1 MITLCSALV
10 LILNEE
16 GHLLSL
22 PFEITRREMKGNFS
36 IADTCERYHND
47 PFGSGP
53 PIAEKWVDATR
64 KFMGVHDDQVG
75 QSHLIMYEYFE
86 YYLPIITHFFV
97 FILVLVATRR
107 FMY

>member
-1 MITLCSALV
+1 MITLCSTLV
-10 LILNEE
+10 RILNEE

-22 PFEITRREMKGNFS
+22 PFKSTRSEMKGNYS
-36 IADTCERYHND
+36 ISDTCERYHND

-53 PIAEKWVDATR
+53 PIAEKWVEATR
-64 KFMGVHDDQVG
+64 KFIGAYDDQVG

-86 YYLPIITHFFV
+86 YHLPIITHIFV
-97 FILVLVATRR
+97 FVLVFVATRR